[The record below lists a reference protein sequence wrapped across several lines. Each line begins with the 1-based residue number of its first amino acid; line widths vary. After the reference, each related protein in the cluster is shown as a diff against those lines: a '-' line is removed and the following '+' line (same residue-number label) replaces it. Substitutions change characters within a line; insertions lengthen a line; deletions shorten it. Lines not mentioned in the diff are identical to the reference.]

1 MIAIKSEREIER
13 IRAACELVGRTLAEV
28 AQRIVPG
35 VRTRDLDAIAEAY
48 IRDHGGIPA
57 FKGYRVGGRRFPA
70 ALCISVNDEVV
81 HGIPG
86 DRVLV
91 YGDIVSVDCG
101 VLLEGY
107 YGDSAYTFVV
117 GETSPENERLLRVT
131 YEALYKGIAQAV
143 PGHTVG
149 HIGAAIQAHVEAH
162 GFHVVRDLV
171 GHGIGRHLHEEPPV
185 PNYGRPGEGPRLVAG
200 MTLAIEP
207 MVNRGTWK
215 VKTRKDGWTIAT
227 ADGSPSAH
235 FEHVIVVRDQGAEI
249 LTTFSYIEQLLASE
263 SLPHGQAAGH

>member
-1 MIAIKSEREIER
+1 MIALKSEWEIER

-28 AQRIVPG
+28 ARHIAPG
-35 VRTRDLDAIAEAY
+35 VRTRELDAVAEAY
-48 IRDHGGIPA
+48 IREHGGKPA
-57 FKGYRVGGRRFPA
+57 FKGYQVGGRRFPA
-70 ALCISVNDEVV
+70 TLCVSVNEEVV

-86 DRVLV
+86 DRVLA
-91 YGDIVSVDCG
+91 YGDLVSIDCG

-117 GETSPENERLLRVT
+117 GDTSPENRRLIQVT
-131 YEALYKGIAQAV
+131 YEALYRGIEQAV

-149 HIGAAIQAHVEAH
+149 HIGAAIQAHVEAN
-162 GFHVVRDLV
+162 GFQVVRDLV
-171 GHGIGRHLHEEPPV
+171 GHGVGRHLHEDPPV
-185 PNYGRPGEGPRLVAG
+185 PNYGRPGQGPRLMPG

-215 VKTRKDGWTIAT
+215 VRTRKDGWTIVT

-235 FEHVIVVRDQGAEI
+235 FEHVIVVRNEGAEI
-249 LTTFSYIEQLLASE
+249 LTTFAYITQLLAPE
-263 SLPHGQAAGH
+263 SLPYGQAAGH